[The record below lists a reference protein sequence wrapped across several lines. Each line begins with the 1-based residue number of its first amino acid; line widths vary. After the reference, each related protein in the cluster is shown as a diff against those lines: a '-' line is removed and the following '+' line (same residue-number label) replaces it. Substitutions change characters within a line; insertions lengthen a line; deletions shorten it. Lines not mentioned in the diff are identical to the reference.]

1 MSRVSVSQA
10 SEERRIAISCRAVSK
25 RFAGVVALE
34 DVSLQIARGEIA
46 ALIGPNGAGKT
57 TLFNCITGT
66 LHPDSGEI
74 WLDDKRIERRRSV
87 SIARLGL
94 ARTFQN
100 LRMFTGLSAYESVL
114 AAASRPR
121 LGWRRESSTP
131 SPFAFPNSPR
141 GRALAALDA
150 VGLRDRADVDV
161 AKLGLVEQRRLEI
174 GRALA
179 TEPQVLLLDEP
190 AAGTTPREALDLVAL
205 IRRLNRETGLTVL
218 LIEHTMAFVMECAA
232 IVHVLYFG
240 RLMRSGTPAE
250 ILADLEVRNAYLG
263 ARVAHGN
270 EAGRQSHA
278 DVVRQEL

>member
-1 MSRVSVSQA
+1 VLQVSEQ
-10 SEERRIAISCRAVSK
+10 ERAAISCRAVSK

-34 DVSLQIARGEIA
+34 NVSLEIGAGEIA

-57 TLFNCITGT
+57 TLFNCITGA

-74 WLDDKRIERRRSV
+74 WLGEQRIERRRSV

-100 LRMFTGLSAYESVL
+100 LRMFAGLSAYESVL
-114 AAASRPR
+114 AAAGRRQLLARRGSSPSSRF
-121 LGWRRESSTP
+121 GFP
-131 SPFAFPNSPR
+131 SSPR
-141 GRALAALDA
+141 GRALAALEA

-161 AKLGLVEQRRLEI
+161 SKLGLVEQRRLEI

-179 TEPQVLLLDEP
+179 LEPRVLLLDEP
-190 AAGTTPREALDLVAL
+190 AAGTTPREALELVAL
-205 IRRLNRETGLTVL
+205 IRRLNTETGLTVL

-240 RLMRSGTPAE
+240 RLMRSGTPDE
-250 ILADLEVRNAYLG
+250 IVADTEVRNAYLG
-263 ARVAHGN
+263 ARIGKSNATREAVA
-270 EAGRQSHA
+270 R
-278 DVVRQEL
+278 

>member
-1 MSRVSVSQA
+1 VVQA
-10 SEERRIAISCRAVSK
+10 SEQRSTAISCRAVSK

-74 WLDDKRIERRRSV
+74 WLGDERIERRRSV
-87 SIARLGL
+87 TIARLGL

-100 LRMFTGLSAYESVL
+100 LRMFKGLSAYESVL
-114 AAASRPR
+114 AAAGRR
-121 LGWRRESSTP
+121 WLGHQRRSSAP
-131 SPFAFPNSPR
+131 SPFGFPASPR
-141 GRALAALDA
+141 GRALAALEA
-150 VGLRDRADVDV
+150 VGLRDRADADV
-161 AKLGLVEQRRLEI
+161 SKLGLVEQRRLEI

-179 TEPQVLLLDEP
+179 TEPRVLLLDEP

-205 IRRLNRETGLTVL
+205 IRRLNSETGLTVL

-232 IVHVLYFG
+232 VVHVLYFG

-250 ILADLEVRNAYLG
+250 ILADSEVRNAYLG
-263 ARVAHGN
+263 ARVARSD
-270 EAGRQSHA
+270 ETRRRPHA
-278 DVVRQEL
+278 DVVRQER